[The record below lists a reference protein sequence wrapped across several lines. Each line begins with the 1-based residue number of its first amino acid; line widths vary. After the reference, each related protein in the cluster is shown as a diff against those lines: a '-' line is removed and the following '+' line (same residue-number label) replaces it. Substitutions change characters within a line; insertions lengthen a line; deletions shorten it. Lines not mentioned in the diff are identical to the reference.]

1 MPDPRQVTKSFT
13 IMGSSFINGASM
25 LIDRLKPGQP
35 LKLVRQPKNP
45 AHSNAVVIMWGV
57 RGLGWVPR
65 GLADELA
72 PLMDKGVEIICRKA
86 PPLPKF
92 GAYRGILELAYI
104 PPAAAAP
111 VAAAPETGDTAQRGI
126 PKGENFPDDFDE

>member
-1 MPDPRQVTKSFT
+1 MADPRQVTKSFT
-13 IMGSSFINGASM
+13 IMGSSFINGAST

-35 LKLVRQPKNP
+35 LKFARQPNNP
-45 AHSNAVVIMWGV
+45 ADSNAIVIMWGS

-65 GLADELA
+65 QLAAQLA
-72 PLMDKGVEIICRKA
+72 PLMDAGVEVIVRKA
-86 PPLPKF
+86 PPLPSF

-104 PPAAAAP
+104 PPADAPTAAAT
-111 VAAAPETGDTAQRGI
+111 ETADASRGI